1 MDTNTYLFVC
11 GIYAFCICGI
21 HSVKDDAL
29 LGDGNEGLHKQ
40 RIQTRTGQLYL
51 PVQGRFKIQTLRFT
65 FCKFSFQQP
74 PGQSGFGIKA

>member
-1 MDTNTYLFVC
+1 MC

-51 PVQGRFKIQTLRFT
+51 PVQGRF
-65 FCKFSFQQP
+65 
-74 PGQSGFGIKA
+74 GIKVQFVHKLLNNFTVQVSLGSTFYNIASF